1 MREDYDKERKLY
13 ALDYQKIQ
21 LVKDEKR
28 QRLRK
33 AKKKNEDVEMKN
45 LEQMDRQEAKRKE
58 IHELDEEINL
68 YQEEITQMQEEL
80 QKIEQHILSTGQENR
95 RLSINWEEKQQ
106 KLKDKAIRY
115 EREKVIREEKKQ
127 KAAKDAVQMKK

>member
-1 MREDYDKERKLY
+1 MERSQEQLSQIREDYDKERKLY

-45 LEQMDRQEAKRKE
+45 LEQMDR
-58 IHELDEEINL
+58 
-68 YQEEITQMQEEL
+68 
-80 QKIEQHILSTGQENR
+80 
-95 RLSINWEEKQQ
+95 
-106 KLKDKAIRY
+106 
-115 EREKVIREEKKQ
+115 
-127 KAAKDAVQMKK
+127 

>member
-1 MREDYDKERKLY
+1 MSRLREDYDKERKLY

-58 IHELDEEINL
+58 IYELDEEINL
-68 YQEEITQMQEEL
+68 YQEEIT
-80 QKIEQHILSTGQENR
+80 
-95 RLSINWEEKQQ
+95 
-106 KLKDKAIRY
+106 
-115 EREKVIREEKKQ
+115 
-127 KAAKDAVQMKK
+127 